1 MRERGRGWIVNVSSA
16 VAAEPQGPP
25 FPDSHPSVS
34 GTVYGG
40 TKAMLNRWTISL
52 AVECRDQGIAANT
65 LAPQAAAAT
74 EVLVQYSNLAD
85 YLYEPLE
92 TMAEAGLALATADP
106 AVLTGQVTYSLALL
120 ERLQRP
126 VRDLAGVALVAGW
139 QPGELGARMEKM
151 AQHARGEIAAEPSN
165 VDQLLKG
172 PRPA

>member
-1 MRERGRGWIVNVSSA
+1 
-16 VAAEPQGPP
+16 
-25 FPDSHPSVS
+25 
-34 GTVYGG
+34 
-40 TKAMLNRWTISL
+40 MLNRWTISL

-92 TMAEAGLALATADP
+92 TMAEAGRALATADP

-151 AQHARGEIAAEPSN
+151 GQHARGEIAAEPSN